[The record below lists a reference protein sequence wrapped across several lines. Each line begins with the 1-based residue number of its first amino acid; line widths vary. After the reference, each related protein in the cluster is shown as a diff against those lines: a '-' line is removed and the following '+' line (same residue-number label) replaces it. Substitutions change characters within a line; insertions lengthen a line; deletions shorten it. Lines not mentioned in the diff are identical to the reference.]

1 MPLRLDAPSND
12 DSRETAIDYI
22 PAMRPTEFQTS
33 APRRIWTRWLPSL
46 WFALGI
52 LLSALAFRSTVVLWP
67 RGGLRFQTFTDAAS
81 GGRSAA
87 SVDTSAGDLHLA
99 VRLDSGA
106 VWPVSGAI
114 LFFAPHGK
122 GLDLSAPGD
131 LRLEIGTSNMESLQ
145 MCLVEEIPGFTRDDR
160 WQTARYDCQN
170 LDLVPGTS
178 RYDLSL
184 DRFLTPPWWYSTA
197 GVRSSQLGPETR
209 HGMVRMI
216 LQSGDGTPLHELREV
231 RVSRM
236 EARSNH
242 WLRSGAI
249 LGLSF
254 LLALLQLLWNRKRPP
269 ASGPVHK
276 ELGPVVFQPVEAI
289 SYGDRERESIVQCIA
304 KDFPDADLSLEKVS
318 RATGVPLDRVTS
330 HVKAASGLLFK
341 AYLNRVRGEAARK
354 LLLETDLPVSEVASR
369 VGYGNVPH
377 FNRIFRELFGTTP
390 SALREQA
397 GILDPSASGES
408 AKP

>member
-1 MPLRLDAPSND
+1 
-12 DSRETAIDYI
+12 
-22 PAMRPTEFQTS
+22 MRPKEFPAKARSGATS
-33 APRRIWTRWLPSL
+33 TWLPL
-46 WFALGI
+46 VWIFLGI
-52 LLSALAFRSTVVLWP
+52 LVAAFAFRSTVELWP
-67 RGGLRFQTFTDAAS
+67 RPGLRAQVFDDART
-81 GGRSAA
+81 GGRSVANL
-87 SVDTSAGDLHLA
+87 DTSSGDLHLS

-106 VWPVSGAI
+106 VWPVAGAI

-131 LRLEIGTSNMESLQ
+131 LRLEIGTSNLASLQ

-160 WQTARYDCQN
+160 WQTARYDCQD

-178 RYDLSL
+178 RYDLPL

-209 HGMVRMI
+209 RGVVRMI
-216 LQSGDGTPLHELREV
+216 IQSGDGTPLREV
-231 RVSRM
+231 REVRIARM
-236 EARSNH
+236 ETRSFR
-242 WLRSGAI
+242 WALAGAI
-249 LGLSF
+249 LGVS
-254 LLALLQLLWNRKRPP
+254 LLAAFLHFVRDRRRPL
-269 ASGPVHK
+269 ATLAAQK
-276 ELGPVVFQPVEAI
+276 EAGPVVFQPVEAI
-289 SYGDRERESIVQCIA
+289 SYGDREREAIIQCIA
-304 KDFPDADLSLEKVS
+304 VDFSDPDLSLEKVS

-354 LLLETDLPVSEVASR
+354 LLLETDLPVSEVANR

-377 FNRIFRELFGTTP
+377 FNRIFRELFETTP
-390 SALREQA
+390 STLREQA
-397 GILDPSASGES
+397 GILDPPAPGEN